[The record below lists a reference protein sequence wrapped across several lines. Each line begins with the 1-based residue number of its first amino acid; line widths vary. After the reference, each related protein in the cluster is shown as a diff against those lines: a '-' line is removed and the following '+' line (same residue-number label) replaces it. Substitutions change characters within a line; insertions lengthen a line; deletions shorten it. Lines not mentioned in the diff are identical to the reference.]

1 MTKIDLSS
9 FERANEAVSYLR
21 TKLPET
27 LQKPQVAIV
36 CGSGLGGLADT
47 IQPESRVEFDY
58 ASIPHFPR
66 STGWSSYS
74 GLEREVLTF
83 HSRWSCWKA
92 GFWSSRPENPC
103 SVDGW
108 PGSVSLSPHSACNI
122 TADLDLVTTRG
133 TRLIRWHSQFE
144 CSSSCK

>member
-1 MTKIDLSS
+1 MTLNTAKMTKIDLSS

-66 STGWSSYS
+66 STGWSS
-74 GLEREVLTF
+74 
-83 HSRWSCWKA
+83 
-92 GFWSSRPENPC
+92 SSN
-103 SVDGW
+103 S
-108 PGSVSLSPHSACNI
+108 
-122 TADLDLVTTRG
+122 
-133 TRLIRWHSQFE
+133 
-144 CSSSCK
+144 